1 MKIKKI
7 SIILLAILIMLT
19 ITSVS
24 ATNSTDTLQSDDT
37 DILTEEHT
45 VVDGDIQGAINNAK
59 DGDTVNL
66 GTNKAYD
73 IKNTTIEI
81 NKKITIKGENVNIT
95 AGSANGAFQ
104 IRGTGNV
111 EVTGITFINPVDLP
125 KFGEKFSGKAI
136 YTQSSNNILI
146 KDCRFVNYAYGVE
159 MYTTSQ
165 SAIENC
171 WFNGATTSVSGMA
184 GEGTKAIQLMGSNH
198 IDIINNTFEGQI
210 YDGLSIAS
218 GSSYVTIE
226 ANTFTNNTFAIFY
239 GGASTLGGKI
249 KNNRFITCGMLN
261 TTWYSANLDETFNV
275 TYDNLPYIGLQK
287 ASDNLEI
294 AGNTFTVKDN
304 NRIIY
309 SEAENTAH
317 GFPSVIG
324 AIQITNNTVM
334 KANPGVADESVTFY
348 QIVVVSSLGITTT
361 GDIDVKDNNFT
372 DIPGIVPFRLDF
384 KSISV
389 ENGTV
394 HIPTTKD
401 NTMLGVT
408 YVKDGKVIVE
418 LTTTAGTAMSGQ
430 TVYYWINAG
439 PRQAQTTDE
448 YGHIYIEDLS
458 GDVKLR
464 ASFYETAQYTRS
476 DLAEVTLYV
485 NPKSTP
491 APAPAVTKKST
502 ALSIAKKTFKK
513 KAVKKLTATLKS
525 EGKAVKGKQIT
536 FKVNGKT
543 YKAKTNAKGVATVK
557 IKLTKKGTFKYTA
570 KFAGDST
577 YKGVSKTS
585 KIKVK

>member
-1 MKIKKI
+1 MDYKKI
-7 SIILLAILIMLT
+7 AISTLLIILITLT
-19 ITSVS
+19 IANVS
-24 ATNSTDTLQSDDT
+24 AANETDTLSAGVSGNTVDD
-37 DILTEEHT
+37 IKN
-45 VVDGDIQGAINNAK
+45 AINNAN
-59 DGDTVNL
+59 DGDTIDL
-66 GTNKAYD
+66 GENKEYN
-73 IKNTTIEI
+73 IYEETII
-81 NKKITIKGENVNIT
+81 VDKQITITGNNVSIQ

-104 IRGTGNV
+104 IKGTSNV
-111 EVTGITFINPVDLP
+111 EVSGITFINPVDLP
-125 KFGEKFSGKAI
+125 KYGETFSGKAI
-136 YTQSSNNILI
+136 YTQSSSNILI

-171 WFNGATTSVSGMA
+171 WFNGATTRISGMA
-184 GEGTKAIQLMGSNH
+184 GEGTKAIQMMGSKN

-261 TTWYSANLDETFNV
+261 TTWYSPQLHETFNI
-275 TYDNLPYIGLQK
+275 TYENLPYIGLQK

-294 AGNTFTVKDN
+294 TGNTFTVKDN

-334 KANPGVADESVTFY
+334 KANPGVADGSVTFY

-361 GDIDVKDNNFT
+361 GDIDIKDNNFT
-372 DIPGIVPFRLDF
+372 DIPGIIPFRLDF
-384 KSISV
+384 ASISV

-418 LTTTAGTAMSGQ
+418 LTTTAGTALSGQ
-430 TVYYWINAG
+430 TVYYWVNAG
-439 PRQAQTTDE
+439 GRQSQTTDE
-448 YGHIYIEDLS
+448 YGHIYIEGLS
-458 GDVKLR
+458 GDVKLK
-464 ASFYETAQYTRS
+464 AAFYETAQYTRS
-476 DLAEVTLYV
+476 DLKEVTLYV

-491 APAPAVTKKST
+491 APTPAPKVTKKAT
-502 ALSIAKKTFKK
+502 ALTIAKKTFKK
-513 KAVKKLTATLKS
+513 KATKKLTATLKS
-525 EGKAVKGKQIT
+525 EGKAIKGKQIT

-557 IKLTKKGTFKYTA
+557 IKLTKKGTFTYTA